1 MPKLQ
6 ENLNVLE
13 RKTKDAKAKVDAVVS
28 SVIIAYV
35 FTTYRVD
42 LKFEQNQILLK
53 CLKLPP
59 DKDVCFEFMK
69 SIDEFDANS
78 LRYDYD

>member
-6 ENLNVLE
+6 ENLAVLE
-13 RKTKDAKAKVDAVVS
+13 RKTRDAKAKVDAVVS
-28 SVIIAYV
+28 SVTIAYV
-35 FTTYRVD
+35 FTQYGVD
-42 LKFEQNQILLK
+42 LKFELNQILLK

-59 DKDVCFEFMK
+59 DKEVCFEFMK

-78 LRYDYD
+78 LRCDYD